1 MTDFIVEPVRVLF
14 VRTSGAK
21 PVLQIVQ
28 LNCLENKNVKKY
40 IKMIIKNFKLI
51 FYVLLDKF
59 FLFKI
64 VYLIIKYFITSLII
78 KDL

>member
-1 MTDFIVEPVRVLF
+1 
-14 VRTSGAK
+14 
-21 PVLQIVQ
+21 
-28 LNCLENKNVKKY
+28 
-40 IKMIIKNFKLI
+40 MIIKNFKLI
-51 FYVLLDKF
+51 FYILLDKF